1 MKAKR
6 LLSAL
11 LAAGL
16 GLMAMSHSSE
26 VLAAGGTP
34 KKEAA
39 PPPQAEPPMTKK
51 AIGLPL
57 KGVSFG
63 QSPKQVAEAIDNLLN
78 EDYRPLYK
86 EVQPGVKMKALD
98 AQLAEDKDQFRR
110 SRIDFGKLPTGVD
123 ATPLRGEYTYNNKEA
138 LLQLNRKGGVTTFF
152 FIQERLWK
160 IIVEYKLGDSSAL
173 GKNFTEGVSKLSSI
187 YGVPGRV
194 TPADAKTLAT
204 TIAWKDNSTYLR
216 AIQRS
221 DTALGLAFED
231 ASTLASLASLRSVKP
246 VEDSGIDPA
255 VAAAMRGPS
264 AEPGPPAKADP
275 KAKAK
280 PKK

>member
-6 LLSAL
+6 LLGAL

-16 GLMAMSHSSE
+16 GLVAMSHSSD
-26 VLAAGGTP
+26 VLAAAGKP

-39 PPPQAEPPMTKK
+39 AAPQGEPPVTKK

-57 KGVSFG
+57 AGVAFG

-123 ATPLRGEYTYNNKEA
+123 STPLRGEYTYQNKEA
-138 LLQLNRKGGVTTFF
+138 LLQLNRKGGVTSFF

-160 IIVEYKLGDSSAL
+160 IIVEYKLGDHSAL
-173 GKNFTEGVSKLSSI
+173 GKNFQDGVVKLTTI

-194 TPADAKTLAT
+194 SPADDKHFAT
-204 TIAWKDNSTYLR
+204 EIDWKDNNVHLR

-231 ASTLASLASLRSVKP
+231 SSTVASLASLRTFKP

-275 KAKAK
+275 KAK